1 MNATQLGTLAATGA
15 VIAHR
20 HVACGT
26 NVARAWFSGTLAE
39 SLNAILYA
47 FAVTECDSSLQ
58 PVAITQMYDDAPGGL
73 RIADLGW
80 NISADGRGATRWRPT
95 SQLLL
100 TPEQPTSER
109 LGAGNVLLRPG
120 DKSQVGMCAA
130 C

>member
-58 PVAITQMYDDAPGGL
+58 PVAITEVYDDQHAAHIPTCDLSPGRRSTLPAPNL
-73 RIADLGW
+73 
-80 NISADGRGATRWRPT
+80 
-95 SQLLL
+95 
-100 TPEQPTSER
+100 SE
-109 LGAGNVLLRPG
+109 AGCSGVN
-120 DKSQVGMCAA
+120 SS
-130 C
+130 